1 MKSSQGNGFDV
12 DRALIWER
20 AVLGCLLESPGLW
33 RDAAGLNANDFL
45 SADDRKIFTAIADLN
60 EHSAT
65 ADIVSV
71 HAQLG
76 DSVSAGAIAAL
87 LEGCVPEN
95 FPSYVRQFRESTRDK
110 RFHELYAQ
118 LGEAKTAE
126 DRLAWL
132 DLMRRGITV
141 EGDAQNWRNIFHTAE
156 EIENAPPLRFAI
168 NGFLQEAGV
177 TLIGGLS
184 GHGKTLIMMA
194 MTKALL
200 EARPLFGYEA
210 FSIPGPA
217 QRVLYLVPES
227 SIGPF
232 WARIKL
238 FRLEEYIRND
248 RLLVRTLSSPEQVSL
263 KDPRL
268 LKAAEGADVFLD
280 TAVRF
285 MDGSENDVENAR
297 PFAETLFQLRGG
309 ALGQSPA
316 LTTHPRDLKVR
327 IL

>member
-1 MKSSQGNGFDV
+1 
-12 DRALIWER
+12 
-20 AVLGCLLESPGLW
+20 
-33 RDAAGLNANDFL
+33 
-45 SADDRKIFTAIADLN
+45 
-60 EHSAT
+60 
-65 ADIVSV
+65 
-71 HAQLG
+71 
-76 DSVSAGAIAAL
+76 
-87 LEGCVPEN
+87 
-95 FPSYVRQFRESTRDK
+95 
-110 RFHELYAQ
+110 
-118 LGEAKTAE
+118 
-126 DRLAWL
+126 
-132 DLMRRGITV
+132 
-141 EGDAQNWRNIFHTAE
+141 
-156 EIENAPPLRFAI
+156 
-168 NGFLQEAGV
+168 
-177 TLIGGLS
+177 
-184 GHGKTLIMMA
+184 
-194 MTKALL
+194 
-200 EARPLFGYEA
+200 
-210 FSIPGPA
+210 
-217 QRVLYLVPES
+217 VPES